1 LIEIFYCNFLTEKS
15 TNCLVSGAVGDV
27 ECHFGVE
34 LQGYRVLGEVK
45 ENKKEEIVVSPLC
58 KLQAGISSLMCAVA

>member
-1 LIEIFYCNFLTEKS
+1 LNEIFYFNLLTQRS
-15 TNCLVSGAVGDV
+15 TNCLVYGAVGDV
-27 ECHFGVE
+27 EWRFGVE